1 MLRVTIVHREHEASL
16 KSVFLTRKHTH
27 THKLVLRPG
36 ILATRPTRLH
46 GHVHGGRK
54 EPPRR
59 NTVWLAVPT
68 RLVSLATGASFS
80 VRMPKSHFVSISSS
94 A

>member
-27 THKLVLRPG
+27 TQTRAAPRYFG
-36 ILATRPTRLH
+36 NPADPATRPRSRRQKRAAAQEHCVASSPYSTGVIGNWRLIF
-46 GHVHGGRK
+46 G
-54 EPPRR
+54 
-59 NTVWLAVPT
+59 TL
-68 RLVSLATGASFS
+68 
-80 VRMPKSHFVSISSS
+80 PKSHFVSISSS